1 MTPKVLSDLGG
12 RSGFYANRSFNCPLS
27 PSKALREFFMFKR
40 FIKPPAVLVSL
51 LLVASIA
58 PATAATTATKYPLT
72 ISSGGYSTVIT
83 KKPAR
88 IISLSPSATESLFE
102 IGAGKQVLAVDSLSN
117 YPKSA
122 PITDLSAFE
131 PNVEAI
137 AALKPDLVV
146 LSVDAMKSMTVKEA
160 LEKLKIPVL
169 MEKAPEN
176 LAQVYKGIEVL
187 GSATDNSASAKKVT
201 FKMASLI
208 KSIINLAKTNGKVT
222 VFHELD
228 NTLYS
233 VTSDTFIGKVYKD
246 FGLINIA
253 DKAAGADSYGYPQ
266 LTAEYL
272 VKADPMVIFL
282 ADAEYG
288 ESAATV
294 RARAGWS
301 GITAVAKKNVFAL
314 PNDIPSRWGPRL
326 VDFYKYVA
334 ASLNRVKK

>member
-1 MTPKVLSDLGG
+1 
-12 RSGFYANRSFNCPLS
+12 
-27 PSKALREFFMFKR
+27 MFKR
-40 FIKPPAVLVSL
+40 FTRPTALLVTAL
-51 LLVASIA
+51 LLAPLSPAS
-58 PATAATTATKYPLT
+58 AASTATKYPLI
-72 ISSGGYSTVIT
+72 ISSGGYSTTIA
-83 KKPAR
+83 KKPTR

-117 YPKSA
+117 FPKSA
-122 PITDLSAFE
+122 PITQLSAFE

-146 LSVDAMKSMTVKEA
+146 LSVDAMKSMVVKEA

-169 MEKAPEN
+169 MEKAPET
-176 LAQVYKGIEVL
+176 LAQAYKEIEVL
-187 GSATDNSASAKKVT
+187 GEVTDHTSEAKKVT
-201 FKMASLI
+201 FKMAALI
-208 KSIINLAKTNGKVT
+208 KSIINRTKKTVKIT
-222 VFHELD
+222 FFHELD

-246 FGLINIA
+246 FGLVNIA

-266 LTAEYL
+266 LSAEYL
-272 VKADPMVIFL
+272 LKADPDVIFL

-294 RARAGWS
+294 KARAGWS
-301 GITAVAKKNVFAL
+301 GITAVTKKNVFAL

-326 VDFYKYVA
+326 VDFYRYVA
-334 ASLNRVKK
+334 ACLTKVKK

>member
-1 MTPKVLSDLGG
+1 
-12 RSGFYANRSFNCPLS
+12 
-27 PSKALREFFMFKR
+27 MFKR
-40 FIKPPAVLVSL
+40 FTRPIALMVATL
-51 LLVASIA
+51 LLA
-58 PATAATTATKYPLT
+58 PLSPVNAAGTATKYPLV
-72 ISSGGYSTVIT
+72 ISSGGYTTTIA
-83 KKPAR
+83 KKPTR

-117 YPKSA
+117 FPKSA
-122 PITDLSAFE
+122 PITELSAFE

-146 LSVDAMKSMTVKEA
+146 LSVDAMKSMVVKEA

-176 LAQVYKGIEVL
+176 LAQAYKEIEIL
-187 GSATDNSASAKKVT
+187 GAVTDRTSEAKRVT
-201 FKMASLI
+201 FKMAALI
-208 KSIINLAKTNGKVT
+208 KSILNRAKVSGKVT
-222 VFHELD
+222 FFHELD

-266 LTAEYL
+266 LSAEYVL
-272 VKADPMVIFL
+272 KTDPDIIFL

-288 ESAATV
+288 ESPATV

-301 GITAVAKKNVFAL
+301 GITAVTKKNVFAL

-326 VDFYKYVA
+326 VDFYRTVA
-334 ASLNRVKK
+334 ASLSKVKK

>member
-1 MTPKVLSDLGG
+1 MFKRLTRPTALLVTALLL
-12 RSGFYANRSFNCPLS
+12 APLS
-27 PSKALREFFMFKR
+27 PVNA
-40 FIKPPAVLVSL
+40 
-51 LLVASIA
+51 AS
-58 PATAATTATKYPLT
+58 TATKYPLI
-72 ISSGGYSTVIT
+72 ISSGGYSTTIA
-83 KKPAR
+83 KKPTR

-117 YPKSA
+117 FPKSA
-122 PITDLSAFE
+122 PITELSAFE

-146 LSVDAMKSMTVKEA
+146 LSVDAMKSMVVKEA
-160 LEKLKIPVL
+160 LEKLKISVL
-169 MEKAPEN
+169 MEQAPET
-176 LAQVYKGIEVL
+176 LSQAYKEIEVL
-187 GSATDNSASAKKVT
+187 GAVTDRTSDAKKVT

-208 KSIINLAKTNGKVT
+208 KSILNRAKVSGKVT
-222 VFHELD
+222 FFHELD

-266 LTAEYL
+266 LSAEYL
-272 VKADPMVIFL
+272 LKADPSIIFL

-294 RARAGWS
+294 KARAGWS
-301 GITAVAKKNVFAL
+301 GITAVTKKNVFAL

-326 VDFYKYVA
+326 VDFYRYVA
-334 ASLNRVKK
+334 ACLTKVKK

>member
-1 MTPKVLSDLGG
+1 
-12 RSGFYANRSFNCPLS
+12 
-27 PSKALREFFMFKR
+27 MFKR
-40 FIKPPAVLVSL
+40 FFRPTAVLVIAL
-51 LLVASIA
+51 LLA
-58 PATAATTATKYPLT
+58 PLSPVNAANTATKYPLV
-72 ISSGGYSTVIT
+72 ISSGGYSTTIA
-83 KKPAR
+83 KKPTR

-117 YPKSA
+117 FPKSA
-122 PITDLSAFE
+122 PITQLSAFE

-146 LSVDAMKSMTVKEA
+146 LSVDAMKSLVVKEA
-160 LEKLKIPVL
+160 LEKLKISVL

-176 LAQVYKGIEVL
+176 LAQAYKGIEVL
-187 GSATDNSASAKKVT
+187 GAVTDRTSAAKNVT
-201 FKMASLI
+201 FKMAALI
-208 KSIINLAKTNGKVT
+208 KSILNRAKVSGKVT
-222 VFHELD
+222 FFHELD

-266 LTAEYL
+266 LSAEYVL
-272 VKADPMVIFL
+272 KTDPDIIFL

-288 ESAATV
+288 ESPATV

-301 GITAVAKKNVFAL
+301 GITAVTKKNVFAL

-326 VDFYKYVA
+326 VDFYRTVA
-334 ASLNRVKK
+334 ASLSKVKK

>member
-1 MTPKVLSDLGG
+1 
-12 RSGFYANRSFNCPLS
+12 
-27 PSKALREFFMFKR
+27 MFKR
-40 FIKPPAVLVSL
+40 FTRPTALLVTAL
-51 LLVASIA
+51 LLAPLAPSNAAS
-58 PATAATTATKYPLT
+58 TATKYPLT
-72 ISSGGYSTVIT
+72 ISSGGYSTTIA
-83 KKPAR
+83 KKPVR

-102 IGAGKQVLAVDSLSN
+102 IGAGKQVLAVDSYSN

-122 PITDLSAFE
+122 PITELSAFE

-137 AALKPDLVV
+137 VALKPDLVV
-146 LSVDAMKSMTVKEA
+146 LSVDAMKSLVVKEA

-169 MEKAPEN
+169 MEKAPET
-176 LAQVYKGIEVL
+176 LAQAYKEIEVL
-187 GSATDNSASAKKVT
+187 GAVTDHTSEAKKVT
-201 FKMASLI
+201 FKMAALI
-208 KSIINLAKTNGKVT
+208 KSIINRTKKTVKIT
-222 VFHELD
+222 FFHELD

-266 LTAEYL
+266 LSAEYL
-272 VKADPMVIFL
+272 LKTDPDVIFL

-294 RARAGWS
+294 KARAGWS
-301 GITAVAKKNVFAL
+301 GITAVTKKNVFAL

-326 VDFYKYVA
+326 VDFYRYVA
-334 ASLNRVKK
+334 ASLSKVKK

>member
-1 MTPKVLSDLGG
+1 
-12 RSGFYANRSFNCPLS
+12 
-27 PSKALREFFMFKR
+27 MFKR
-40 FIKPPAVLVSL
+40 FIRPTA
-51 LLVASIA
+51 LLVAALLLA
-58 PATAATTATKYPLT
+58 PLSPVNAASTATKYPLT
-72 ISSGGYSTVIT
+72 ISSGGYSTTIT
-83 KKPAR
+83 KKPTR

-117 YPKSA
+117 FPKSA
-122 PITDLSAFE
+122 PITQLSAFE

-146 LSVDAMKSMTVKEA
+146 LSVDAMKSLVVKEA

-169 MEKAPEN
+169 MEKAPVT
-176 LAQVYKGIEVL
+176 LAQAYKEIEVL
-187 GSATDNSASAKKVT
+187 GAVTDRTAEAKKVT

-208 KSIINLAKTNGKVT
+208 KSIINRTKKSVKITF
-222 VFHELD
+222 FHELD

-233 VTSDTFIGKVYKD
+233 VTSDTFIGKVYQD

-266 LTAEYL
+266 LSAEYL
-272 VKADPMVIFL
+272 LKADPDVIFL

-294 RARAGWS
+294 KARAGWS
-301 GITAVAKKNVFAL
+301 GITAVTKRNVFAL

-326 VDFYKYVA
+326 VDFYRYVA
-334 ASLNRVKK
+334 ACLAKVKK

>member
-1 MTPKVLSDLGG
+1 
-12 RSGFYANRSFNCPLS
+12 
-27 PSKALREFFMFKR
+27 MFKR
-40 FIKPPAVLVSL
+40 FTRPMA
-51 LLVASIA
+51 LLVAALLLAPLA
-58 PATAATTATKYPLT
+58 PATAASTATKYPLT
-72 ISSGGYSTVIT
+72 ISSGGYSTTIA
-83 KKPAR
+83 KKPTR

-117 YPKSA
+117 FPKSA
-122 PITDLSAFE
+122 PITQLSAFE

-146 LSVDAMKSMTVKEA
+146 LSVDAMKSLVVKEA
-160 LEKLKIPVL
+160 LEKLKISVL

-176 LAQVYKGIEVL
+176 LAQAYKEIEIL
-187 GSATDNSASAKKVT
+187 GAVTGRTAEDKKVT

-208 KSIINLAKTNGKVT
+208 KSIIKKSKVSGKVT
-222 VFHELD
+222 FFHELD

-266 LTAEYL
+266 LSAEYL
-272 VKADPMVIFL
+272 VKSDPTIIFL

-288 ESAATV
+288 ESVATV
-294 RARAGWS
+294 NARAGWS
-301 GITAVAKKNVFAL
+301 EITAVTKKNIFAL

-326 VDFYKYVA
+326 VDFYRYVA
-334 ASLNRVKK
+334 ASLSKVKK

>member
-1 MTPKVLSDLGG
+1 MVTAFLL
-12 RSGFYANRSFNCPLS
+12 APLS
-27 PSKALREFFMFKR
+27 P
-40 FIKPPAVLVSL
+40 VN
-51 LLVASIA
+51 
-58 PATAATTATKYPLT
+58 AAGTATKYPLV
-72 ISSGGYSTVIT
+72 ISSGGYTTTIA
-83 KKPAR
+83 KKPTR

-117 YPKSA
+117 FPKSA
-122 PITDLSAFE
+122 PITELSAFE

-146 LSVDAMKSMTVKEA
+146 LSVDAMKSLVVKEA

-176 LAQVYKGIEVL
+176 LAQAYKGIEVL
-187 GSATDNSASAKKVT
+187 GAATDRTSEAKKVT
-201 FKMASLI
+201 FKMAALI
-208 KSIINLAKTNGKVT
+208 KSILNRAKRT
-222 VFHELD
+222 VKITFFHELD

-266 LTAEYL
+266 LSAEYVL
-272 VKADPMVIFL
+272 KTDPDVIFL

-294 RARAGWS
+294 KARAGWS
-301 GITAVAKKNVFAL
+301 GITAVTKKNVFAL

-326 VDFYKYVA
+326 VDFYRTVA
-334 ASLNRVKK
+334 ASLSKVKK

>member
-1 MTPKVLSDLGG
+1 
-12 RSGFYANRSFNCPLS
+12 
-27 PSKALREFFMFKR
+27 MFKR
-40 FIKPPAVLVSL
+40 LTRPTAILVTAL
-51 LLVASIA
+51 LLAPLAPSNAAS
-58 PATAATTATKYPLT
+58 TATKYPLT
-72 ISSGGYSTVIT
+72 ISSGGYSTIIT
-83 KKPAR
+83 KKPVR

-117 YPKSA
+117 FPKSA
-122 PITDLSAFE
+122 PITELSAFE

-146 LSVDAMKSMTVKEA
+146 LSVDAMKSLVVKEA
-160 LEKLKIPVL
+160 LEKLKISVL
-169 MEKAPEN
+169 MEQAPEN
-176 LAQVYKGIEVL
+176 LSQAYKEIEVL
-187 GSATDNSASAKKVT
+187 GAVTDRTSEAKKLT
-201 FKMASLI
+201 FKMAALI
-208 KSIINLAKTNGKVT
+208 KSIINRTKKTVKIT
-222 VFHELD
+222 FFHELD

-266 LTAEYL
+266 LSAEYL
-272 VKADPMVIFL
+272 LKTDPDVIFL

-294 RARAGWS
+294 KARAGWS
-301 GITAVAKKNVFAL
+301 GITAVTKKNVFAL

-326 VDFYKYVA
+326 VDFYRYVA
-334 ASLNRVKK
+334 ASLAKVKK

>member
-1 MTPKVLSDLGG
+1 
-12 RSGFYANRSFNCPLS
+12 
-27 PSKALREFFMFKR
+27 MFKT
-40 FIKPPAVLVSL
+40 FFKPYTALVSL
-51 LLVASIA
+51 LLVISIT
-58 PATAATTATKYPLT
+58 PATAASTATKYPLT
-72 ISSGGYSTVIT
+72 ISSAGYSTVIT

-169 MEKAPEN
+169 MEQAPEN
-176 LAQVYKGIEVL
+176 LSQVYKGIEVL
-187 GSATDNSASAKKVT
+187 GTATDNSVNAKKVT

-208 KSIINLAKTNGKVT
+208 KSILNRAKSNGKVT
-222 VFHELD
+222 FFHELD

-266 LTAEYL
+266 LSAEYL

-294 RARAGWS
+294 KARAGWS
-301 GITAVAKKNVFAL
+301 GISAVAKKNVFAL

>member
-1 MTPKVLSDLGG
+1 MVTVLLL
-12 RSGFYANRSFNCPLS
+12 APLS
-27 PSKALREFFMFKR
+27 P
-40 FIKPPAVLVSL
+40 VN
-51 LLVASIA
+51 
-58 PATAATTATKYPLT
+58 AAGTATKYPLV
-72 ISSGGYSTVIT
+72 ISSGGYTTTIA
-83 KKPAR
+83 KKPTR

-117 YPKSA
+117 FPKSA
-122 PITDLSAFE
+122 PITELSAFE

-146 LSVDAMKSMTVKEA
+146 LSVDAMKSMVVKEA

-176 LAQVYKGIEVL
+176 LVQAYKGIEVL
-187 GSATDNSASAKKVT
+187 GAVTDHTSEAKKLT
-201 FKMASLI
+201 FKMAALI
-208 KSIINLAKTNGKVT
+208 KSILNRSKKNVKITF
-222 VFHELD
+222 FHELD

-266 LTAEYL
+266 LSAEYVL
-272 VKADPMVIFL
+272 KTDPDIIFL

-288 ESAATV
+288 ESPATV

-301 GITAVAKKNVFAL
+301 GITAVTKKNVFAL

-326 VDFYKYVA
+326 VDFYRTVA
-334 ASLNRVKK
+334 AALTKVKK

>member
-1 MTPKVLSDLGG
+1 
-12 RSGFYANRSFNCPLS
+12 
-27 PSKALREFFMFKR
+27 MFKR
-40 FIKPPAVLVSL
+40 FTRPIALLVTAL
-51 LLVASIA
+51 LLAPLSPAS
-58 PATAATTATKYPLT
+58 AATTATKYPLT
-72 ISSGGYSTVIT
+72 ISSGGYSTTIA
-83 KKPAR
+83 KKPTR

-117 YPKSA
+117 FPKSA
-122 PITDLSAFE
+122 PITQLSAFE

-146 LSVDAMKSMTVKEA
+146 LSVDAMKSLVVKEA

-169 MEKAPEN
+169 MEKAPET
-176 LAQVYKGIEVL
+176 LAQAYKEIEVL
-187 GSATDNSASAKKVT
+187 GEVTDHTSEAKKVT
-201 FKMASLI
+201 FKMAALI
-208 KSIINLAKTNGKVT
+208 KSIINRTKKTVKIT
-222 VFHELD
+222 FFHELD

-246 FGLINIA
+246 FGLVNIA

-266 LTAEYL
+266 LSAEYL
-272 VKADPMVIFL
+272 LKADPDVIFL

-294 RARAGWS
+294 KARAGWS
-301 GITAVAKKNVFAL
+301 GITAVTKKNVFAL

-326 VDFYKYVA
+326 VDFYRYVA
-334 ASLNRVKK
+334 ACLTKVKK

>member
-1 MTPKVLSDLGG
+1 
-12 RSGFYANRSFNCPLS
+12 
-27 PSKALREFFMFKR
+27 MFKR
-40 FIKPPAVLVSL
+40 FIRPTA
-51 LLVASIA
+51 LLVAALLLA
-58 PATAATTATKYPLT
+58 PLSPINAASTATKYPLT
-72 ISSGGYSTVIT
+72 ISSGGYSTTIA
-83 KKPAR
+83 KKPTR

-117 YPKSA
+117 FPKSA
-122 PITDLSAFE
+122 PITQLSAFE

-146 LSVDAMKSMTVKEA
+146 LSVDAMKSMVVKEA

-176 LAQVYKGIEVL
+176 LAQAYKEIEVL
-187 GSATDNSASAKKVT
+187 GAVTDRTAEAKKVT

-208 KSIINLAKTNGKVT
+208 KSIINRTKKSVKITF
-222 VFHELD
+222 FHELD

-246 FGLINIA
+246 FGLVNIA

-266 LTAEYL
+266 LSAEYL
-272 VKADPMVIFL
+272 LKADPDVIFL

-294 RARAGWS
+294 KARAGWS
-301 GITAVAKKNVFAL
+301 GITAVTKKNVFAL

-326 VDFYKYVA
+326 VDFYRYVA
-334 ASLNRVKK
+334 ACLAKVKK

>member
-1 MTPKVLSDLGG
+1 
-12 RSGFYANRSFNCPLS
+12 
-27 PSKALREFFMFKR
+27 MFKR
-40 FIKPPAVLVSL
+40 FTRPIALMVTVL
-51 LLVASIA
+51 LLA
-58 PATAATTATKYPLT
+58 PLSPVNAAGTATKYPLV
-72 ISSGGYSTVIT
+72 ISSGGYTTTIA
-83 KKPAR
+83 KKPTR

-117 YPKSA
+117 FPKSA
-122 PITDLSAFE
+122 PITELSAFE

-146 LSVDAMKSMTVKEA
+146 LSVDAMKSMVVKEA

-176 LAQVYKGIEVL
+176 LAQAYKGIEVL
-187 GSATDNSASAKKVT
+187 GAVTDHTSEAKKLT
-201 FKMASLI
+201 FKMAALI
-208 KSIINLAKTNGKVT
+208 KSILNRSKKNVKITF
-222 VFHELD
+222 FHELD

-266 LTAEYL
+266 LSAEYVL
-272 VKADPMVIFL
+272 KADPDIIFL

-288 ESAATV
+288 ESPATV

-301 GITAVAKKNVFAL
+301 GITAVTKKNVFAL

-326 VDFYKYVA
+326 VDFYRTVA
-334 ASLNRVKK
+334 ASLNKVKK

>member
-1 MTPKVLSDLGG
+1 
-12 RSGFYANRSFNCPLS
+12 
-27 PSKALREFFMFKR
+27 MFKR
-40 FIKPPAVLVSL
+40 FTRPTALLVTAL
-51 LLVASIA
+51 LLAPLAPSNAAS
-58 PATAATTATKYPLT
+58 TATKYPLT
-72 ISSGGYSTVIT
+72 ISSGGYSTTIA
-83 KKPAR
+83 KKPVR

-102 IGAGKQVLAVDSLSN
+102 IGAGKQVLAVDSYSN

-122 PITDLSAFE
+122 PITELSAFE

-146 LSVDAMKSMTVKEA
+146 LSVDAMKSLVVKEA

-169 MEKAPEN
+169 MEKAPET
-176 LAQVYKGIEVL
+176 LAQAYKEIEVL
-187 GSATDNSASAKKVT
+187 GAVTDHTSEAKKVT
-201 FKMASLI
+201 FKMAALI
-208 KSIINLAKTNGKVT
+208 KSIINRTKKTVKIT
-222 VFHELD
+222 FFHELD

-266 LTAEYL
+266 LSAEYL
-272 VKADPMVIFL
+272 LKTDPDVIFL

-294 RARAGWS
+294 KARAGWS
-301 GITAVAKKNVFAL
+301 GITAVTKKNVFAL

-326 VDFYKYVA
+326 VDFYRYVA
-334 ASLNRVKK
+334 ASLSKVKK

>member
-1 MTPKVLSDLGG
+1 ML
-12 RSGFYANRSFNCPLS
+12 
-27 PSKALREFFMFKR
+27 KR
-40 FIKPPAVLVSL
+40 FFKPTALLVSIAI
-51 LLVASIA
+51 VGSFPAAS
-58 PATAATTATKYPLT
+58 AATSATKYPLT
-72 ISSGGYSTVIT
+72 ISSGGYTTTIG
-83 KKPAR
+83 KKPTR

-146 LSVDAMKSMTVKEA
+146 LSVDAMKSLVVKEA
-160 LEKLKIPVL
+160 LEKLKISVL
-169 MEKAPEN
+169 MEQAPEN
-176 LAQVYKGIEVL
+176 LAQAYKEIEVL
-187 GSATDNSASAKKVT
+187 GTATDHLTEAKKVT
-201 FKMASLI
+201 FKMAALI
-208 KSIINLAKTNGKVT
+208 KSILNRAKVSGKVT
-222 VFHELD
+222 FFHELD

-246 FGLINIA
+246 FGMINIA

-266 LTAEYL
+266 LSAEYL
-272 VKADPMVIFL
+272 VKADPDVIFL

-294 RARAGWS
+294 KSRAGWS
-301 GITAVAKKNVFAL
+301 GITAVSKKNVFAL
-314 PNDIPSRWGPRL
+314 PNDFPSRWGPRL
-326 VDFYKYVA
+326 VDFYRYVA
-334 ASLNRVKK
+334 ASLTKVKK

>member
-1 MTPKVLSDLGG
+1 
-12 RSGFYANRSFNCPLS
+12 
-27 PSKALREFFMFKR
+27 MFKR
-40 FIKPPAVLVSL
+40 FIRPTALLVAAL
-51 LLVASIA
+51 LLVPLSSVNAAS
-58 PATAATTATKYPLT
+58 TATKYPL
-72 ISSGGYSTVIT
+72 IVSSGGYSTTIT
-83 KKPAR
+83 KKPTR

-117 YPKSA
+117 FPKSA
-122 PITDLSAFE
+122 PITQLSAFE

-146 LSVDAMKSMTVKEA
+146 LSVDAMKSLVVKEA

-169 MEKAPEN
+169 MEKAPET
-176 LAQVYKGIEVL
+176 LAQAYKEIEVL
-187 GSATDNSASAKKVT
+187 GAVTDRTAEAKKVT

-208 KSIINLAKTNGKVT
+208 KSIINRTKKSVKITF
-222 VFHELD
+222 FHELD

-233 VTSDTFIGKVYKD
+233 VTSDTFIGKVYQD

-266 LTAEYL
+266 LSAEYL
-272 VKADPMVIFL
+272 LKADPDVIFL

-294 RARAGWS
+294 KARAGWS
-301 GITAVAKKNVFAL
+301 GITAVTKRNVFAL

-326 VDFYKYVA
+326 VDFYRYVA
-334 ASLNRVKK
+334 ACLAKVKK

>member
-1 MTPKVLSDLGG
+1 
-12 RSGFYANRSFNCPLS
+12 
-27 PSKALREFFMFKR
+27 MFKR
-40 FIKPPAVLVSL
+40 FTRPIALMVATL
-51 LLVASIA
+51 LLA
-58 PATAATTATKYPLT
+58 PLSPVNAAGTATKYPLV
-72 ISSGGYSTVIT
+72 ISSGGYTTTIA
-83 KKPAR
+83 KKPTR

-117 YPKSA
+117 FPKSA
-122 PITDLSAFE
+122 PITELSAFE

-146 LSVDAMKSMTVKEA
+146 LSVDAMKSMVVKEA

-176 LAQVYKGIEVL
+176 IAQAYKGIEVL
-187 GSATDNSASAKKVT
+187 GAVTDHTSEAKKVT
-201 FKMASLI
+201 FKMAALI
-208 KSIINLAKTNGKVT
+208 KSILNRAKVSGKVT
-222 VFHELD
+222 FFHELD

-266 LTAEYL
+266 LSAEYV
-272 VKADPMVIFL
+272 VKTDPDIIFL

-288 ESAATV
+288 ESPATV

-301 GITAVAKKNVFAL
+301 GITAVTKKNVFAL

-326 VDFYKYVA
+326 VDFYRTVA
-334 ASLNRVKK
+334 ASLAKVKK

>member
-1 MTPKVLSDLGG
+1 
-12 RSGFYANRSFNCPLS
+12 
-27 PSKALREFFMFKR
+27 MFKR
-40 FIKPPAVLVSL
+40 ITRPTALLVTAL
-51 LLVASIA
+51 LLAPLAPVSAAS
-58 PATAATTATKYPLT
+58 TATKYPLV
-72 ISSGGYSTVIT
+72 ISSGGYSTTIA
-83 KKPAR
+83 KKPTR

-117 YPKSA
+117 FPKSA
-122 PITDLSAFE
+122 PITQLSAFE

-146 LSVDAMKSMTVKEA
+146 LSVDAMKSLVVKEA

-169 MEKAPEN
+169 MEKAPET
-176 LAQVYKGIEVL
+176 LAQAYKEIEVL
-187 GSATDNSASAKKVT
+187 GEVTDHTSEAKKVT
-201 FKMASLI
+201 FKMAALI
-208 KSIINLAKTNGKVT
+208 KSIINRTKKTVKIT
-222 VFHELD
+222 FFHELD

-246 FGLINIA
+246 FGLVNIA

-266 LTAEYL
+266 LSAEYL
-272 VKADPMVIFL
+272 LKADPDVIFL

-294 RARAGWS
+294 KARAGWS
-301 GITAVAKKNVFAL
+301 GITAVTKKNVFAL

-326 VDFYKYVA
+326 VDFYRYVA
-334 ASLNRVKK
+334 ASLTKVKK

>member
-1 MTPKVLSDLGG
+1 
-12 RSGFYANRSFNCPLS
+12 
-27 PSKALREFFMFKR
+27 MFKR
-40 FIKPPAVLVSL
+40 YVRPTAIALIAILILPVSQ
-51 LLVASIA
+51 AS
-58 PATAATTATKYPLT
+58 AATTATKYPLT
-72 ISSGGYSTVIT
+72 ISSGGYSTTIA
-83 KKPAR
+83 KKPTR

-117 YPKSA
+117 FPKSA
-122 PITDLSAFE
+122 PITQLSAFE

-146 LSVDAMKSMTVKEA
+146 LSVDAMKSLVVKEA
-160 LEKLKIPVL
+160 LEKLKISVL

-176 LAQVYKGIEVL
+176 LAQAYKEIEIL
-187 GSATDNSASAKKVT
+187 GAVTGRTAEAKKVT

-208 KSIINLAKTNGKVT
+208 KSIIKKSKVSGKVT
-222 VFHELD
+222 FFHELD

-266 LTAEYL
+266 LSAEYL
-272 VKADPMVIFL
+272 VKSDPTIIFL

-288 ESAATV
+288 ESVATV
-294 RARAGWS
+294 NARAGWS
-301 GITAVAKKNVFAL
+301 GITAVTKKNIFAL

-326 VDFYKYVA
+326 VDFYRYVA
-334 ASLNRVKK
+334 ASLAKVKK

>member
-1 MTPKVLSDLGG
+1 
-12 RSGFYANRSFNCPLS
+12 
-27 PSKALREFFMFKR
+27 MFKR
-40 FIKPPAVLVSL
+40 FTRPTALLVTAL
-51 LLVASIA
+51 LLAPLAPVNAAS
-58 PATAATTATKYPLT
+58 TATKYPLI
-72 ISSGGYSTVIT
+72 ISSGGYSTTIT
-83 KKPAR
+83 KKPTR

-102 IGAGKQVLAVDSLSN
+102 IGAGKQVLAVDSYSN
-117 YPKSA
+117 FPKSA

-146 LSVDAMKSMTVKEA
+146 LSVDAMKSLVVKEA

-176 LAQVYKGIEVL
+176 LAQAYKEIEVL
-187 GSATDNSASAKKVT
+187 GAVTDHTSEAKKVT

-208 KSIINLAKTNGKVT
+208 KSILNRAKVSGKVT
-222 VFHELD
+222 FFHELD

-266 LTAEYL
+266 LSAEYL
-272 VKADPMVIFL
+272 VKSDPSIIFL

-294 RARAGWS
+294 KARAGWS
-301 GITAVAKKNVFAL
+301 GITAVTKKNVYAL

-326 VDFYKYVA
+326 VDFYRFVA
-334 ASLNRVKK
+334 ACLTKVKK

>member
-1 MTPKVLSDLGG
+1 
-12 RSGFYANRSFNCPLS
+12 
-27 PSKALREFFMFKR
+27 MFKR
-40 FIKPPAVLVSL
+40 FVRPIA
-51 LLVASIA
+51 LLVTLFLLAPFSPVNAAS
-58 PATAATTATKYPLT
+58 TATKYPLT
-72 ISSGGYSTVIT
+72 ISSGGYSTTIA
-83 KKPAR
+83 KKPTR

-117 YPKSA
+117 FPKSA

-137 AALKPDLVV
+137 AALRPDLVV
-146 LSVDAMKSMTVKEA
+146 LSVDAMKSLVVKEA
-160 LEKLKIPVL
+160 LEKLKISVL

-176 LAQVYKGIEVL
+176 LAQAYKGIEAL
-187 GSATDNSASAKKVT
+187 GAVTDRNSEAKRLTFRMAT
-201 FKMASLI
+201 LI
-208 KSIINLAKTNGKVT
+208 KSILKRAKINGSVT
-222 VFHELD
+222 FFHELD

-266 LTAEYL
+266 LSAEYL
-272 VKADPMVIFL
+272 LKADPDIIFL

-294 RARAGWS
+294 KARPGWS
-301 GITAVAKKNVFAL
+301 GITAVTKKNVFAL
-314 PNDIPSRWGPRL
+314 PNDFPSRWGPRL
-326 VDFYKYVA
+326 VDFYRYVS
-334 ASLNRVKK
+334 ASLSKVKK

>member
-1 MTPKVLSDLGG
+1 
-12 RSGFYANRSFNCPLS
+12 
-27 PSKALREFFMFKR
+27 MFKR
-40 FIKPPAVLVSL
+40 FTRPIALMVATFL
-51 LLVASIA
+51 LA
-58 PATAATTATKYPLT
+58 PLSPVNAAGTATKYPLV
-72 ISSGGYSTVIT
+72 ISSGGYTTTIV
-83 KKPAR
+83 KKPTR

-117 YPKSA
+117 FPKSA
-122 PITDLSAFE
+122 PITELSAFE

-146 LSVDAMKSMTVKEA
+146 LSVDAMKSMVVKEA

-176 LAQVYKGIEVL
+176 LAQAYKGIEVL
-187 GSATDNSASAKKVT
+187 GAVTDHTSEAKKVT
-201 FKMASLI
+201 FKMAALI
-208 KSIINLAKTNGKVT
+208 KSSLNRAKRT
-222 VFHELD
+222 VKITFFHELD

-266 LTAEYL
+266 LSAEYVL
-272 VKADPMVIFL
+272 KTDPDIIFL

-288 ESAATV
+288 ESPATV

-301 GITAVAKKNVFAL
+301 GITAVTKKNVFAL

-326 VDFYKYVA
+326 VDFYRTVA
-334 ASLNRVKK
+334 ASLSKVKK

>member
-1 MTPKVLSDLGG
+1 
-12 RSGFYANRSFNCPLS
+12 
-27 PSKALREFFMFKR
+27 MFKK
-40 FIKPPAVLVSL
+40 FFKPIALIVTVFL
-51 LLVASIA
+51 LAPLA
-58 PATAATTATKYPLT
+58 PANAASTATKYPLI
-72 ISSGGYSTVIT
+72 ISSGGYTTTIA
-83 KKPAR
+83 KKPTR

-117 YPKSA
+117 FPKSA
-122 PITDLSAFE
+122 PITELSAFE

-146 LSVDAMKSMTVKEA
+146 LSVDAMKSMVVKEA

-176 LAQVYKGIEVL
+176 LAQAYKGIEVL
-187 GSATDNSASAKKVT
+187 GAVTDRTSEAKKVT
-201 FKMASLI
+201 FKMAALI
-208 KSIINLAKTNGKVT
+208 KSILNRAKKSVKITF
-222 VFHELD
+222 FHELD

-266 LTAEYL
+266 LSAEYVL
-272 VKADPMVIFL
+272 KTDPDIIFL

-288 ESAATV
+288 ESPATV

-301 GITAVAKKNVFAL
+301 GITAVTKKNVFAL

-326 VDFYKYVA
+326 VDFYRTVA
-334 ASLNRVKK
+334 ASLSKVKK